1 MDCQNIV
8 FSLQQS
14 ENRINKALKVL
25 PLKILKRIL
34 AFALYILGAKVN
46 AIGSLMEM
54 SEESV
59 KTTNNRIMKDG
70 LPAFR
75 DRRESMNKSNRE
87 ISPTPRKPQTSV
99 LVQED
104 YYVIIFEN
112 MNHQLK
118 ILRNNR
124 VHIRTVLLSLLQANL
139 VTVHMVSSIL
149 NITPAHCRELSGK
162 LANYDVPEVL
172 IDERKGQTKDFLVD
186 LEVKAELI
194 QNFAARVIS
203 GHSTSSQVLTEIIN
217 DHQKKSISPRTIRW
231 HMNKLGLMKIKK
243 TLPDLVTA
251 LKKTSKL
258 SC

>member
-8 FSLQQS
+8 FSPQQS
-14 ENRINKALKVL
+14 ENRISKALKVL

-34 AFALYILGAKVN
+34 AFSLYILGAKVN
-46 AIGSLMEM
+46 AIGSLIEM

-75 DRRESMNKSNRE
+75 DRRESMNTSNRE
-87 ISPTPRKPQTSV
+87 LSPSPGKPQTSV

-118 ILRNNR
+118 ILRNSR

-139 VTVHMVSSIL
+139 VTVHIVSSIL
-149 NITPAHCRELSGK
+149 
-162 LANYDVPEVL
+162 
-172 IDERKGQTKDFLVD
+172 
-186 LEVKAELI
+186 
-194 QNFAARVIS
+194 
-203 GHSTSSQVLTEIIN
+203 
-217 DHQKKSISPRTIRW
+217 
-231 HMNKLGLMKIKK
+231 
-243 TLPDLVTA
+243 A
-251 LKKTSKL
+251 L
-258 SC
+258 

>member
-8 FSLQQS
+8 FSPKQS

-34 AFALYILGAKVN
+34 GFALYILGAKVN
-46 AIGSLMEM
+46 AIGSIMEM

-75 DRRESMNKSNRE
+75 DRRESMNTSNRE
-87 ISPTPRKPQTSV
+87 LSPPSGKPQTSV
-99 LVQED
+99 LVQENH
-104 YYVIIFEN
+104 YVIIFEN

-118 ILRNNR
+118 ILRNSR

-139 VTVHMVSSIL
+139 VTVQMVSSIL
-149 NITPAHCRELSGK
+149 DITPAHCRELSGK
-162 LANYDVPEVL
+162 LVNHDVPEVL
-172 IDERKGQTKDFLVD
+172 IDKRKGQTKDFLVD
-186 LEVKAELI
+186 IEVKAELI

-203 GHSTSSQVLTEIIN
+203 EHPTSSRVLTEIIN

-251 LKKTSKL
+251 LKKTPKL
-258 SC
+258 S